1 MDVTEKVSL
10 VSKPPTEEVVTREEL
25 LELFKTNSKPKHY
38 IGIEISGFFTSG
50 QPDKHWIQDK

>member
-10 VSKPPTEEVVTREEL
+10 VSKPPTEEVVTQEEL

-38 IGIEISGFFTSG
+38 IGIEFLGSCI
-50 QPDKHWIQDK
+50 